1 MRKLGKILAPTDL
14 SSSSRAGVRYAL
26 EIARAQSAEVI
37 IYHVIG
43 HEEASPY
50 NDVYDEDSLCT
61 RAYRVAKDLL
71 AQHQALL
78 EEYIKENFGDFVA
91 AVRIRPEV
99 EMGTPYKRIVEKA
112 AEEEVGVIV
121 MSTHGKTGLP
131 HIGVGSV
138 AKRVVRHAPCPVL
151 SVRPNRTGDV
161 RGRRNELSLR
171 G

>member
-1 MRKLGKILAPTDL
+1 MKKLGKILAPTDL
-14 SSSSRAGVRYAL
+14 SYLSRAGVRYAL
-26 EIARAQSAEVI
+26 QIAKAQSAEVI

-50 NDVYDEDSLCT
+50 VDVYDEDSLCT
-61 RAYRVAKDLL
+61 RAYRVAKDLR

-78 EEYIKENFGDFVA
+78 EEYIKENFGDLIA
-91 AVRIRPEV
+91 GVRIRPEV
-99 EMGTPYKRIVEKA
+99 EMGTPYRRIVEKA

-121 MSTHGKTGLP
+121 MATHGRTGLL

-151 SVRPNRTGDV
+151 SLRPKKTGND
-161 RGRRNELSLR
+161 RGRRNELSLGR
-171 G
+171 